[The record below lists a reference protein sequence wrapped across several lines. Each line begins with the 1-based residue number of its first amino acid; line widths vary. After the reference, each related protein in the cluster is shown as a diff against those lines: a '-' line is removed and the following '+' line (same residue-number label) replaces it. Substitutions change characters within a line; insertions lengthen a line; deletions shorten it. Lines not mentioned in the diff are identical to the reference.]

1 MSGTGIDVPN
11 LVTEVS
17 GNGIDVVMNLPKCPV
32 PAINTVGMYR
42 RYASVCT
49 VPNTPFCVVYAVQK
63 VPFGLSSE
71 KVNNKNVVSWNLK
84 GDK

>member
-49 VPNTPFCVVYAVQK
+49 IPNAPLESCVCDLQQQLLQQSCCSSSIAAVAI
-63 VPFGLSSE
+63 
-71 KVNNKNVVSWNLK
+71 VVK
-84 GDK
+84 